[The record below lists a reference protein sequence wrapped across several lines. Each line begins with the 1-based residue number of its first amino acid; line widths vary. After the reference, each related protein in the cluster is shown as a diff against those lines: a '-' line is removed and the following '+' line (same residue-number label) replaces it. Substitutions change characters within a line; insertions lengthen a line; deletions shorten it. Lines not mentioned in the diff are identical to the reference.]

1 MKRYFIFMAII
12 LGMIAPSVSAQTA
25 AKKKVAV
32 YMTGN
37 DVQDSYKKVIG
48 AKLVSAI
55 TATNEYAAVER
66 TADFL
71 AALSSEH
78 DFQTSGE
85 VQDSQIARLG
95 QKFGVRYVVV
105 ADVGE
110 VFEELFVS
118 ARLINVESALVEKA
132 FDANAPAENMAQLID
147 LSTKVAKGLL
157 GAGGFAQG
165 ECGISTEPTNMS
177 LCAVKDGKIVFISP
191 SQWQLMKETE
201 RITFNKKGVCLIDNG
216 ELSIVGMRNT
226 NFQCDVYAA
235 RENNAPTMAQWR
247 IILQNINEVNTAL
260 RHFGGEP
267 IKTGRMPDGLPIW
280 YWTSE
285 VASDAVN
292 YIFDTNLL
300 RKIFIQD
307 PSFNIFNRPVYTLN
321 GINYR

>member
-105 ADVGE
+105 ADVSE

-132 FDANAPAENMAQLID
+132 FDANAPAESMAQLID
-147 LSTKVAKGLL
+147 ISTKVAKGLL
-157 GAGGFAQG
+157 QG
-165 ECGISTEPTNMS
+165 STISTGRFSSSPINLALCVSYDNKISYITSAEWNKMS
-177 LCAVKDGKIVFISP
+177 ESDKVSY
-191 SQWQLMKETE
+191 T
-201 RITFNKKGVCLIDNG
+201 KKGICLMYNG
-216 ELSIVGMRNT
+216 NAIIVSMHDSDSG
-226 NFQCDVYAA
+226 DWHYA
-235 RENNAPTMAQWR
+235 RMNNVPTKAQLLLMYNNR
-247 IILQNINEVNTAL
+247 DALNSAL
-260 RHFGGEP
+260 RLFGGEP
-267 IKTGRMPDGLPIW
+267 LYCEKNGGKYYWAYEQDSTNSGVSMTMYDGSFGSPAKTYTG
-280 YWTSE
+280 
-285 VASDAVN
+285 
-292 YIFDTNLL
+292 
-300 RKIFIQD
+300 
-307 PSFNIFNRPVYTLN
+307 NINRPVYKIGEL
-321 GINYR
+321 

>member
-12 LGMIAPSVSAQTA
+12 LGMVATVSAQTA

-105 ADVGE
+105 ADVSE

-132 FDANAPAENMAQLID
+132 FDANAPAESMAQLID
-147 LSTKVAKGLL
+147 ISSKVANGLL
-157 GAGGFAQG
+157 GAGKVVQSGNF
-165 ECGISTEPTNMS
+165 STEPTNMS
-177 LCAVKDGKIVFISP
+177 LCAIKDGETVFISP
-191 SQWQLMKETE
+191 SQWQQMRESEKITFTKKGIFLMK
-201 RITFNKKGVCLIDNG
+201 NG
-216 ELSIVGMRNT
+216 NAFIVSMRNGGKGT
-226 NFQCDVYAA
+226 WNSACA
-235 RENNAPTMAQWR
+235 NNAPTESQLLL
-247 IILQNINEVNTAL
+247 ILENINNLNQAL
-260 RHFGGEP
+260 EIFGGEQLEA
-267 IKTGRMPDGLPIW
+267 GW
-280 YWTSE
+280 YWTCDISRANIYLPGGR
-285 VASDAVN
+285 VDRGSNSSDE
-292 YIFDTNLL
+292 YRI
-300 RKIFIQD
+300 R
-307 PSFNIFNRPVYTLN
+307 SVYM
-321 GINYR
+321 Y

>member
-25 AKKKVAV
+25 VKKKVAV

-105 ADVGE
+105 ADVSE

-132 FDANAPAENMAQLID
+132 FDANAPAESMAQLID
-147 LSTKVAKGLL
+147 ISTKVAKGLL
-157 GAGGFAQG
+157 GAGGFAQSG
-165 ECGISTEPTNMS
+165 GGISTEPTNMS
-177 LCAVKDGKIVFISP
+177 LCATKDGKTVYITP
-191 SQWQLMKETE
+191 SQWEQMKESE
-201 RITFNKKGVCLIDNG
+201 KITFNKKGILLMENG
-216 ELSIVGMRNT
+216 EAFIVGMKDNGYG
-226 NFQCDVYAA
+226 DVYKA
-235 RENNAPTMAQWR
+235 RRLNAPTLFQLKVIYR
-247 IILQNINEVNTAL
+247 NIGSLNAAL
-260 RHFGGEP
+260 RIFGGIPLRIAERSSD
-267 IKTGRMPDGLPIW
+267 IGYVSSEYSKGERYGYRMYMSSGDYEESTWGEHP
-280 YWTSE
+280 
-285 VASDAVN
+285 N
-292 YIFDTNLL
+292 NLI
-300 RKIFIQD
+300 R
-307 PSFNIFNRPVYTLN
+307 SVYKLN
-321 GINYR
+321 

>member
-1 MKRYFIFMAII
+1 MAII

-105 ADVGE
+105 ADVSE

-118 ARLINVESALVEKA
+118 ARLINVESARVEKA
-132 FDANAPAENMAQLID
+132 FDANAPAESMAQLID
-147 LSTKVAKGLL
+147 ISTKVAKGLL
-157 GAGGFAQG
+157 GAGGFAQSG
-165 ECGISTEPTNMS
+165 EGISTEPTNMS
-177 LCAVKDGKIVFISP
+177 LCAVKDGKVVFISP
-191 SQWQLMKETE
+191 SQWQQMKETE
-201 RITFNKKGVCLIDNG
+201 KITFNKKGICIIENGECFIVAMRDNG
-216 ELSIVGMRNT
+216 HG
-226 NFQCDVYAA
+226 DVRQA
-235 RENNAPTMAQWR
+235 RLNNAPTIPQLK
-247 IILQNINEVNTAL
+247 IIYQNFVSLNTAL
-260 RHFGGEP
+260 RLFGGAP
-267 IKTGRMPDGLPIW
+267 MDGSGNNG
-280 YWTSE
+280 YWS
-285 VASDAVN
+285 SD
-292 YIFDTNLL
+292 FDPQKENTRIDGYVFMMNNGQYFGGC
-300 RKIFIQD
+300 KADD
-307 PSFNIFNRPVYTLN
+307 PSRLIRPVYTLN
-321 GINYR
+321 QIY

>member
-1 MKRYFIFMAII
+1 MKRYFILMAII
-12 LGMIAPSVSAQTA
+12 LGMVVPPVSAQTA

-85 VQDSQIARLG
+85 VRDSQIARLG

-105 ADVGE
+105 ADVSE

-132 FDANAPAENMAQLID
+132 FDANAPAESMAQLID
-147 LSTKVAKGLL
+147 ISTKVAKGLL
-157 GAGGFAQG
+157 GAGGFSQSG
-165 ECGISTEPTNMS
+165 GGISTEPTNMS

-191 SQWQLMKETE
+191 SQWVQMKETE
-201 RITFNKKGVCLIDNG
+201 KITLNKKGICLMDKGNVWIISMEETTCSWDEARYNHSASIH
-216 ELSIVGMRNT
+216 ELSIIL
-226 NFQCDVYAA
+226 
-235 RENNAPTMAQWR
+235 ENVK
-247 IILQNINEVNTAL
+247 NINKAL
-260 RHFGGEP
+260 DMFGGMSINTPSSESDVFSVN
-267 IKTGRMPDGLPIW
+267 GA
-280 YWTSE
+280 YWTNESRGDS
-285 VASDAVN
+285 A
-292 YIFDTNLL
+292 YIISLYDRSCFGVSKRLNLTY
-300 RKIFIQD
+300 RHRAI
-307 PSFNIFNRPVYTLN
+307 YTLAELL
-321 GINYR
+321 

>member
-105 ADVGE
+105 ADVSE

-132 FDANAPAENMAQLID
+132 FDANAPAETMAQLID
-147 LSTKVAKGLL
+147 ISTKVAKGLL
-157 GAGGFAQG
+157 GAGGFAQSVG
-165 ECGISTEPTNMS
+165 GISTEPTNMS
-177 LCAVKDGKIVFISP
+177 LCAVKDGKVVFISP
-191 SQWQLMKETE
+191 SQWEQMKESE
-201 RITFNKKGVCLIDNG
+201 KITFNKKGILLMENG
-216 ELSIVGMRNT
+216 EAFIVGMKDNGYG
-226 NFQCDVYAA
+226 DVYKA
-235 RENNAPTMAQWR
+235 RRLNAPTLFQLKVIYR
-247 IILQNINEVNTAL
+247 NIGSLNAAL
-260 RHFGGEP
+260 RIFGGIPLRITERSSDTGYVSSEYS
-267 IKTGRMPDGLPIW
+267 IGEKYGYRMYMSSGDYDEKTWGEHP
-280 YWTSE
+280 
-285 VASDAVN
+285 N
-292 YIFDTNLL
+292 NLI
-300 RKIFIQD
+300 R
-307 PSFNIFNRPVYTLN
+307 SVYKLN
-321 GINYR
+321 

>member
-12 LGMIAPSVSAQTA
+12 LGMVAPSVYAQTA
-25 AKKKVAV
+25 PKKKVAV

-105 ADVGE
+105 ADVSE

-132 FDANAPAENMAQLID
+132 FDANAPAETMAQLID
-147 LSTKVAKGLL
+147 ISTKVAKGLL
-157 GAGGFAQG
+157 GAGGFAQSVG
-165 ECGISTEPTNMS
+165 GISTEPTNMS
-177 LCAVKDGKIVFISP
+177 LCAVKDGKVVFISP
-191 SQWQLMKETE
+191 SQWEQMKESE
-201 RITFNKKGVCLIDNG
+201 KITFNKKGILLMENG
-216 ELSIVGMRNT
+216 VAFIVAMR
-226 NFQCDVYAA
+226 DSGHGDHYKA
-235 RENNAPTMAQWR
+235 RLLKAPTLFQLKM
-247 IILQNINEVNTAL
+247 IYSNIDALNAAL
-260 RHFGGEP
+260 RIFGGEP
-267 IKTGRMPDGLPIW
+267 MNTKSGDTGYM
-280 YWTSE
+280 S
-285 VASDAVN
+285 SDYSTGDN
-292 YIFDTNLL
+292 YGYRLEMG
-300 RKIFIQD
+300 
-307 PSFNIFNRPVYTLN
+307 N
-321 GINYR
+321 GNYRESNSWIKDWAGNLIRSVYRLNEIY